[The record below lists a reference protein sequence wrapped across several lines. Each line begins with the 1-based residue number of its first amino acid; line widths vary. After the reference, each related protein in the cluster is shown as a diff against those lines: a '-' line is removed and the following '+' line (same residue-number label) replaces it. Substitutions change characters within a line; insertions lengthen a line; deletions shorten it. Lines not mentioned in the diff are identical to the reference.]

1 MRPRAALI
9 AGLPLL
15 LVATA
20 AGFSADPAPGAPT
33 YLVLPFENIAE
44 ERSLDWLSTGLA
56 LTLGEY
62 LRGFGAQVVDDEERA
77 VLLEGSGIPAGAT
90 LTLASNLELGRKMRA
105 RPGAARPN
113 RIVLGRFNVSEGELT
128 LSLRSIDLE
137 SEKAG
142 PWLSRKGRVRDL
154 LDVQNALTV
163 ALAKD
168 ERLGVDDGRSVVF
181 AKQVGDLP
189 LLAFETYCRAMAE
202 SNSKK
207 RLHLLRRALEEY
219 PGYPKAA
226 YQAAS
231 LLAKGEHWEEA
242 SEMIRRTSGDP
253 HPYESE
259 HYLLFATIA
268 LQQRD
273 PESAAKAAR
282 HALEFTDTARGHLLL
297 ARAHLALGD
306 KESAQAEIDKAA
318 ALDPSEPEVA
328 ELRHALAS
336 GPAGHRRAH

>member
-1 MRPRAALI
+1 MRPLAALL

-15 LVATA
+15 LAATTA
-20 AGFSADPAPGAPT
+20 FPADHAPAAPT

-44 ERSLDWLSTGLA
+44 DRSLDWLSTGLA

-62 LRGFGAQVVDDEERA
+62 LRGFAAQAVDDEERA
-77 VLLEGSGIPAGAT
+77 VLLEGSGVPSGAV
-90 LTLASNLELGRKMRA
+90 LTLASSLELGRKMRS

-137 SEKAG
+137 NEKAG

-154 LDVQNALTV
+154 LEIQNALTV

-168 ERLGVDDGRSVVF
+168 DGLGVEDGRSGVF

-207 RLHLLRRALEEY
+207 RLSLLRRALDEF

-231 LLAKGEHWEEA
+231 LLAKGEHWNDA

-259 HYLLFATIA
+259 YYQLNATIA

-282 HALEFTDTARGHLLL
+282 RALEFADTAHGHVLL
-297 ARAHLALGD
+297 ARALMALGD
-306 KESAQAEIDKAA
+306 KESAGAEIDKAA
-318 ALDPSEPEVA
+318 ALDPSEPEIA
-328 ELRHALAS
+328 EVRHALAS
-336 GPAGHRRAH
+336 GPAGRRKAQ